1 MFSIDSLVLDGFAGE
16 ASIDATDAIEHS
28 LTCTGALISINDVF
42 VQCIGI
48 LDNGRV
54 LVLVGDNRLLDGQQ
68 AA

>member
-1 MFSIDSLVLDGFAGE
+1 MFSIQALVLDGFTGE

-28 LTCTGALISINDVF
+28 LTCSGALISIGDVYI
-42 VQCIGI
+42 QCTGI

-54 LVLVGDNRLLDGQQ
+54 LILVGDNRLLDGLE